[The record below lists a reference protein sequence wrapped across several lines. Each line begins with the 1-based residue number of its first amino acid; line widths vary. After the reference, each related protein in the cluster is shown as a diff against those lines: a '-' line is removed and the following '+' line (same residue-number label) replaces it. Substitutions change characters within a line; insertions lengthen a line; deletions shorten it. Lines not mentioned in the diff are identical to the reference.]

1 MHDQL
6 EEQLFKMVASAHVAS
21 GGIIRVSKRGYD
33 WGILHIGDDISF
45 MPGKFRDINRCIVY
59 GMRGITAENASP
71 SDGGVGSEPQ
81 GTVYATPEKAVA
93 AFVRHFALMGAKH
106 EPNTSHGM
114 DDTEFFF
121 DGIHANVAV
130 TWRHLKARFKGIK
143 MILKRT
149 DRRVMEDIIEEAA
162 SL

>member
-6 EEQLFKMVASAHVAS
+6 EPQLFSMVASAHVAS
-21 GGIIRVSKRGYD
+21 GGIIRITRRGYD
-33 WGILHIGDDISF
+33 WGILHMGDDITF
-45 MPGKFRDINRCIVY
+45 MH
-59 GMRGITAENASP
+59 
-71 SDGGVGSEPQ
+71 GSAADKEPH
-81 GTVYATPEKAVA
+81 GTVYVTPESAVD
-93 AFVRHFALMGAKH
+93 AFVQHFALLGIKH
-106 EPNTSHGM
+106 DPNTSPVL

-130 TWRHLKARFKGIK
+130 TWRHLKSRFKGIK

-149 DRRVMEDIIEEAA
+149 DRRVMEEIIEEAA

>member
-1 MHDQL
+1 MHDKL
-6 EEQLFKMVASAHVAS
+6 EEQLFSMVASAHIAS
-21 GGIIRVSKRGYD
+21 GGTIRISRRGYD
-33 WGILHIGDDISF
+33 WGVLHLGDDLVF
-45 MPGKFRDINRCIVY
+45 MHGAAGDKEPASANY
-59 GMRGITAENASP
+59 GSP
-71 SDGGVGSEPQ
+71 ER
-81 GTVYATPEKAVA
+81 AVD
-93 AFVRHFALMGAKH
+93 AFIRHFALMGMKH
-106 EPNTSHGM
+106 DKNIPSVV

-149 DRRVMEDIIEEAA
+149 DRRIMTEIIEEAA

>member
-45 MPGKFRDINRCIVY
+45 MH
-59 GMRGITAENASP
+59 
-71 SDGGVGSEPQ
+71 GGVGSEPQ